1 MPKGYGA
8 RNRSDFSL
16 TAGGIVLFYFC
27 KVRNDRYEKKGIMNP
42 EPLPNHA
49 PVILTYLAYLA
60 ISVALTVWVARTLH
74 KNGRVFLVD
83 SFLGN
88 AALADSV
95 NHLLVVG
102 FYLVNIGFVT
112 LALKY
117 GDKAVNAQTALE
129 ILSSKVGLVLVVLG
143 FMHFFNL
150 YVFSKLRR
158 RATHVHA
165 PPPIPRPGILSNI
178 PNR

>member
-1 MPKGYGA
+1 MKPFLA
-8 RNRSDFSL
+8 AADS
-16 TAGGIVLFYFC
+16 
-27 KVRNDRYEKKGIMNP
+27 
-42 EPLPNHA
+42 LPNA
-49 PVILTYLAYLA
+49 NATIWTYLAYLA

-74 KNGRVFLVD
+74 KNGRIFLVD

-112 LALKY
+112 LALKH
-117 GDKAVNAQTALE
+117 GDHATGVQTAVE

-143 FMHFFNL
+143 AMHFLNL
-150 YVFSKLRR
+150 YVFARLRR
-158 RATHVHA
+158 RATQSRNL
-165 PPPIPRPGILSNI
+165 PPILPRPA
-178 PNR
+178 